1 VQLPAVAKVQV
12 DHLWELVYLRASK
25 PVVARKR
32 WVRLAIK
39 PSVWAAILQGGTMN
53 QTILKIAG
61 IIAIILGSVALF
73 LTGIG
78 ESAVIAIVSAV
89 FVLSGLI
96 MALFKPKGAEAPD
109 FGTKWIEIIAIDTR
123 TREAAIIGTVDAD
136 RLKSLSMY
144 L

>member
-1 VQLPAVAKVQV
+1 
-12 DHLWELVYLRASK
+12 
-25 PVVARKR
+25 
-32 WVRLAIK
+32 
-39 PSVWAAILQGGTMN
+39 MN
-53 QTILKIAG
+53 KTILKIAG
-61 IIAIILGSVALF
+61 IIAICLGSVALF

-89 FVLSGLI
+89 FVLAGLI
-96 MALFKPKGAEAPD
+96 LALFKPKGSEAPD
-109 FGTKWIEIIAIDTR
+109 FGAKWIEIIAIDTR